1 MKRHSITSALLLTA
15 AALFTFSSCS
25 SEDHEDILGN
35 WIWDSGD
42 PDPTPEPEP
51 EPTDAN
57 PKVIAA
63 GWVNVTTEF
72 EGLPE
77 YINIYKKDKTSDDE
91 PAVAYIAVADM
102 SHAKFDV
109 SKDIYKNASNNYV
122 SDALYTPTEFYNN
135 YDKPAIVI
143 NGGLFFANQES
154 DGSTLYYS
162 QNSLYHDGEMLS
174 CNQTYWST
182 DWTNFWYPTLAFFYQ
197 DKNGEFHTKWSYY
210 SWTTQDFG
218 FETPRKCDPEAPET
232 SSPTDGD
239 PGPAIVLNDGNTVQT
254 GIGGVGVLVH
264 DGIPQNTWGYEMFE
278 VGGGTNQPRTAVG
291 YAKAENKLVFFVCE
305 GRQMTEGVAGMTLDE
320 VSTQMSSIGCTEAI
334 CLDGGGSSCM
344 LVNGK
349 ETIKSCDEGGQR
361 KVIDACFIK

>member
-1 MKRHSITSALLLTA
+1 MKRHNIKSALLLTA

-25 SEDHEDILGN
+25 SESHEDILGN
-35 WIWDSGD
+35 WIWDSGEPTPT
-42 PDPTPEPEP
+42 PDPEPDP

-57 PKVIAA
+57 PKVIEA
-63 GWVNVTTEF
+63 GWENVTADF

-77 YINIYKKDKTSDDE
+77 YINVYKKTKTSDDE

-109 SKDIYKNASNNYV
+109 SKDLYKNANNNFV
-122 SDALYTPTEFYNN
+122 SDALYTPTEFYNG

-143 NGGLFFANQES
+143 NGGLFY
-154 DGSTLYYS
+154 DGGDGYYYS
-162 QNSLYHDGEMLS
+162 QSALYREGEILS
-174 CNQTYWST
+174 SNFNYWST

-210 SWTTQDFG
+210 SWTTQEFG
-218 FETPRKCDPEAPET
+218 FETPRKCDPETPET

-254 GIGGVGVLVH
+254 AIGGVGVLVH
-264 DGIPQNTWGYEMFE
+264 DGIPQNTWGYEMLD
-278 VGGGTNQPRTAVG
+278 VSGGSNQPRTAIG

-305 GRQMTEGVAGMTLDE
+305 GREMTEGVKGMNIDE
-320 VSTQMSSIGCTEAI
+320 VSTQMSTIGCTEAI

-349 ETIKSCDEGGQR
+349 ETIKGSDGSQR
-361 KVIDACFIK
+361 KVIDACFIR